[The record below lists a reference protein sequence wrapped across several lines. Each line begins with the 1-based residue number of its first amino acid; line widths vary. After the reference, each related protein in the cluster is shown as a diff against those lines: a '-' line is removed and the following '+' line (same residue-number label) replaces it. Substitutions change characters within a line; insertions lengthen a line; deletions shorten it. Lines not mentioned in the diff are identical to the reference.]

1 MQQLEELNSREET
14 IGPKTRGQVLRT
26 EQCVLDMTLT
36 PVRLPLSC
44 ETACD
49 RHRALVHRFLYESTV
64 RSPWCSDDACRTAN
78 PLLPS
83 LACLSEAT
91 VYLMSMH
98 RWSTRDT
105 GAPAACA
112 HISGI
117 WKL

>member
-1 MQQLEELNSREET
+1 
-14 IGPKTRGQVLRT
+14 
-26 EQCVLDMTLT
+26 
-36 PVRLPLSC
+36 
-44 ETACD
+44 
-49 RHRALVHRFLYESTV
+49 
-64 RSPWCSDDACRTAN
+64 
-78 PLLPS
+78 
-83 LACLSEAT
+83 